1 MCGILGG
8 NYGKWNY
15 EKALQSLQHRGPD
28 GQRLIKASK
37 SFIMGF
43 ARLAIIDLSENAMQ
57 PMTDSS
63 GNITITF
70 NGEIYDYSLLR
81 NQLLNKGYIFHSK
94 SDTEVLLYAYCEWND
109 SFIEH
114 IDGMFSIAIF
124 DRRSNQ
130 VKLFRDRPGIKPL
143 YWYYDGVHFA
153 YASELKGIVNLMD
166 KADLE
171 VDTTAL
177 YDYYNYLYIPEPKTI
192 YKNVYKLEA
201 AHKLV
206 FDLKDNRIVEKKT
219 YWNLKVNDLEG
230 DKGPTED
237 DYEAIRSYISSSV
250 KSQMIADVPV
260 GGFLSGGIDSSIL
273 SVEALKI
280 NPLFQTF
287 SIGFYDFEA
296 NELPYVECLEKAI
309 GFKSKK
315 YLVKKNEFN
324 YLYLEMKKWFDEPFS
339 DTSGYPTYIVSD
351 LAKTECT
358 VALSGDG
365 GDEVFGGYTRYA
377 RYLDLLK
384 KENPDKK
391 KEFEFF
397 WNSYLFDTKID
408 RQELRLQL
416 NIPADYD
423 DYWFYRKYY
432 RDDLPPITRM
442 QYMDFHTYLP
452 CDVLTKTDRVS
463 MAVSLE
469 TRVPLLSKDI
479 IEYSFSLTQ
488 SKRCPA
494 NELKGLIKQAYT
506 GAIPHNLLY
515 RRKWGFGIPNNF
527 FGYGNIPQECLE
539 KDVFQYGTYQVFA

>member
-1 MCGILGG
+1 M
-8 NYGKWNY
+8 
-15 EKALQSLQHRGPD
+15 
-28 GQRLIKASK
+28 
-37 SFIMGF
+37 
-43 ARLAIIDLSENAMQ
+43 
-57 PMTDSS
+57 
-63 GNITITF
+63 
-70 NGEIYDYSLLR
+70 
-81 NQLLNKGYIFHSK
+81 
-94 SDTEVLLYAYCEWND
+94 
-109 SFIEH
+109 
-114 IDGMFSIAIF
+114 IF
-124 DRRSNQ
+124 D
-130 VKLFRDRPGIKPL
+130 L
-143 YWYYDGVHFA
+143 
-153 YASELKGIVNLMD
+153 
-166 KADLE
+166 
-171 VDTTAL
+171 T
-177 YDYYNYLYIPEPKTI
+177 
-192 YKNVYKLEA
+192 
-201 AHKLV
+201 
-206 FDLKDNRIVEKKT
+206 DNRIIEKKP
-219 YWNLKVNDLEG
+219 YWELRVNDLEG

-237 DYEAIRSYISSSV
+237 DYDVIKSYISSSV

-315 YLVKKNEFN
+315 YLVKKNEFHH
-324 YLYLEMKKWFDEPFS
+324 LYLEMKKWFDEPFS
-339 DTSGYPTYIVSD
+339 DTSGYPTYIVSN
-351 LAKTECT
+351 LTKTECT

-377 RYLDLLK
+377 RYLDLLE

-397 WNSYLFDTKID
+397 WNSYLFDTKVN
-408 RQELRLQL
+408 RQELRIQL
-416 NIPADYD
+416 NIPDDYD

-432 RDDLPPITRM
+432 REDLPPITRM

-469 TRVPLLSKDI
+469 TRVPLLSKEI

-488 SKRCPA
+488 SQRCPDK
-494 NELKGLIKQAYT
+494 ELKGLIKQAYT

-515 RRKWGFGIPNNF
+515 RRKWGFGIPSNF
-527 FGYGNIPQECLE
+527 FGYGKIPQKCLE
-539 KDVFQYGTYQVFA
+539 EDVFQYGACQV